1 MNGKFQVRLR
11 ALEMSD
17 LDFLYEF
24 ENDNGL
30 SDCTTH
36 LMPLSRGAMKHFILK
51 SLENDVF
58 SLRQW
63 RLVIEVCSSEHTFD
77 KSMSVGF
84 VDLIDFEPAHRR
96 AEVGIAILAPFRQKG
111 IATQALQQFCYWA
124 SQQLSLLQ
132 LYAYVQTTNIA
143 SMHLFESVGFRLS
156 ATLESWFIKG
166 GKAQNAHLYQC
177 VFP

>member
-24 ENDNGL
+24 ENDNAL

-36 LMPLSRGAMKHFILK
+36 LMPLSRGAMKNFILK

-63 RLVIEVCSSEHTFD
+63 RLVIEVCSSD
-77 KSMSVGF
+77 RKSV
-84 VDLIDFEPAHRR
+84 V
-96 AEVGIAILAPFRQKG
+96 
-111 IATQALQQFCYWA
+111 
-124 SQQLSLLQ
+124 
-132 LYAYVQTTNIA
+132 
-143 SMHLFESVGFRLS
+143 
-156 ATLESWFIKG
+156 
-166 GKAQNAHLYQC
+166 
-177 VFP
+177 